1 MTTSSH
7 PTESYAGRPAF
18 QADDPAQWRAW
29 LAEHHDD
36 AEPGVWLVTWRRGS
50 GHPVPGYEPWIEEAL
65 AYGWIDGQAAT
76 VDDERHALWFTR
88 RRAGSRWTRL
98 SKERVAHVEAD
109 GRMTA
114 AGRAVVDAAKAD
126 GSWTRHDDAEALVV
140 PDDLA
145 AALAAQPGARERFDA
160 FTPGVRRSILGWVVE
175 ARREQTRERRIAE
188 TAEQAALGVP
198 AHQPR
203 R

>member
-1 MTTSSH
+1 VAEELL
-7 PTESYAGRPAF
+7 ESYRGRPAF
-18 QADDPAQWRAW
+18 QADHPDQWRAW

-50 GHPVPGYEPWIEEAL
+50 GHDVPGYEPWILEAL
-65 AYGWIDGQAAT
+65 AHGWIDGQAST
-76 VDDERHALWFTR
+76 VDAGRHALWFTR
-88 RRAGSRWTRL
+88 RRSGSRWSRL
-98 SKERVAHVEAD
+98 SKERVARVEAA
-109 GRMTA
+109 GRMA
-114 AGRAVVDAAKAD
+114 DAGRAVVEAAKAD

-145 AALAAQPGARERFDA
+145 DALAARPGAREHFDA
-160 FTPGVRRSILGWVVE
+160 FAPGVRRQVLGWLAD
-175 ARREQTRERRIAE
+175 ARRADTRARRVTE
-188 TAEQAALGVP
+188 TADLAAQGVP